1 MTIRLVVGLGNPGP
15 HYAATRHN
23 VGFRVVETVSRR
35 LVAQPW
41 PGPSLSR
48 VEHAVGL
55 WLARPQTFMNASGA
69 AVEELLDALELE
81 PDALL
86 VVSDDLDLPL
96 GRLRLRP
103 SGGAGTHN
111 GLRDIVDRIGT
122 GFPRLRVGIRGAVV
136 GEDLA
141 EWVLSP
147 FGDDELANVDATIV
161 RAAGAVLTVLEL
173 GVEQAMA
180 EVNRRP
186 PDTGED
192 GPVVP

>member
-15 HYAATRHN
+15 RYAATRHN
-23 VGFRVVETVSRR
+23 VGFRVVEKVSQR

-41 PGPSLSR
+41 PGPSLSK
-48 VEHAVGL
+48 VEHVVGL

-69 AVEELLDALELE
+69 AVEELLDAFELE
-81 PDALL
+81 PEALL

-141 EWVLSP
+141 AWVLSP
-147 FGDDELANVDATIV
+147 FEDDELANVDVTIV
-161 RAAGAVLTVLEL
+161 RAAGAVVTVLDL
-173 GVEQAMA
+173 GVERAMA

-186 PDTGED
+186 PDVGEE
-192 GPVVP
+192 GPAIP